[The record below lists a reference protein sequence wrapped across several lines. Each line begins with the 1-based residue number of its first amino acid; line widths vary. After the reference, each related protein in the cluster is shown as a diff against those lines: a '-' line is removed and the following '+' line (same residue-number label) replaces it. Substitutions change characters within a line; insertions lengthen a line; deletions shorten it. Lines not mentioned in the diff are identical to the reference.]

1 MSLTEDPIYRDLAVL
16 LHEAWSRI
24 DWKKIS
30 TSWKRRGTDIFQH
43 RLKKAAYSGGIN
55 QVIERLCK
63 GLSLQSL
70 NVPIELIERLK
81 RNEVHTMRI
90 LRTQSV
96 VLTLLA
102 KTGPEALDKL
112 KEESKK

>member
-1 MSLTEDPIYRDLAVL
+1 MSLTEDPTYRDLAVL
-16 LHEAWSRI
+16 LHEAWSRM
-24 DWKKIS
+24 DWKKIH
-30 TSWKRRGTDIFQH
+30 TSWKRRGTDVFQH
-43 RLKKAAYSGGIN
+43 RLKKAAYSGNIG

-70 NVPIELIERLK
+70 NVPIELIDRLK
-81 RNEVHTMRI
+81 RNEIHVMHI

-112 KEESKK
+112 KEE